1 MNKELFYAEILKNGF
16 TVRKV
21 VGKGLN
27 NLSLIVDKYRE
38 YFAFSNIDVIKHY
51 KITEKE
57 SFPRK
62 ITLE

>member
-21 VGKGLN
+21 VGKDLN

-51 KITEKE
+51 KILLK
-57 SFPRK
+57 F
-62 ITLE
+62 